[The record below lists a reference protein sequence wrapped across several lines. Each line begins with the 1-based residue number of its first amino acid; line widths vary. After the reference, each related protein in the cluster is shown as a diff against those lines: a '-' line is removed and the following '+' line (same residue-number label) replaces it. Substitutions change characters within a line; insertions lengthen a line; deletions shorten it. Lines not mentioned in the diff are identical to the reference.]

1 LKIFEKF
8 FFLFLYKA
16 SFVDVINTK
25 IIKETLTLFLAHHQQ
40 QISENAETIG
50 HNNQSIR
57 QILVKSE
64 AEREI
69 HAAKVLQVN
78 YDVRN
83 VHSLNII

>member
-40 QISENAETIG
+40 QTSENAETIG

-78 YDVRN
+78 YNVRN
-83 VHSLNII
+83 VHSLNIT